1 MSTPCPAALAR
12 VLEILRLE
20 HWLEPMLALQTDR
33 MSPSAHG
40 DFERWQAAVSGLRSA
55 SDDAERRAL
64 LMRLAP

>member
-1 MSTPCPAALAR
+1 MSTPCAAVLAR

-40 DFERWQAAVSGLRSA
+40 DFERWHRGARGRSTSAVCTSMPSGAAT
-55 SDDAERRAL
+55 
-64 LMRLAP
+64 